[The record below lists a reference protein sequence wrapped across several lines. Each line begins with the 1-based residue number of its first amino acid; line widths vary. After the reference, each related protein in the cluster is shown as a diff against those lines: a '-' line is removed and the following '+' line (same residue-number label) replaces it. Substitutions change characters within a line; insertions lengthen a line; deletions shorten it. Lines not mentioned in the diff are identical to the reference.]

1 MMQFIKF
8 EKEVFRDFRNIEAKR
23 RIKQVNQQIA
33 GIERQ
38 GTDCFVGLLCGN
50 GEEAE
55 HDTLESSL

>member
-23 RIKQVNQQIA
+23 KIKQVNQQIA

-38 GTDCFVGLLCGN
+38 GTDCFTGLLYGN
-50 GEEAE
+50 GEGED
-55 HDTLESSL
+55 HVTI